1 MHRSILAAIVGFA
14 LTGGAAHAGYQV
26 ITYSQSGVSESN
38 TLLQVGY
45 NAGAVSPFLGQ
56 GYQTYGGGGGTS
68 GGGSPTDAVGAATAS
83 NVFTSDFED
92 FPAEPVIPL
101 PDQTASASSSA
112 RASLAQGAVGV
123 SAGGTYL
130 DRNSPS
136 SGQAGGTGNAF
147 AQDSDTLHFTVAGAT
162 PSTVTNIPITFT
174 VDGDFSV
181 ATAAGDSQGSI
192 LSILQINGSHFD
204 ETWSSSGASSYIPV
218 LFSGPTVSGWVS
230 SGFSSNTSS
239 LIIFNGVFSITGPT
253 ADVNVAE
260 ALSGSAGLGT
270 SIDYSNTASLAI
282 NSPTGVTFT
291 SDSGVFLT
299 QVPEPASVMLLAP
312 IALLAVRRRKR

>member
-1 MHRSILAAIVGFA
+1 
-14 LTGGAAHAGYQV
+14 
-26 ITYSQSGVSESN
+26 
-38 TLLQVGY
+38 
-45 NAGAVSPFLGQ
+45 
-56 GYQTYGGGGGTS
+56 
-68 GGGSPTDAVGAATAS
+68 
-83 NVFTSDFED
+83 VFTSDFED

-270 SIDYSNTASLAI
+270 SIDYSNTASLAYRCDFHVRFRRVPHPGARAGVRYAASADRAPGGTSQKALSERFAI
-282 NSPTGVTFT
+282 NRKFRAFLDLPLVIHGGRRAEARPTE
-291 SDSGVFLT
+291 LEI
-299 QVPEPASVMLLAP
+299 VPFDNSNTGWIPLSETVNPRDPSAQKYAPPPAHTPPNRVLNQ
-312 IALLAVRRRKR
+312 